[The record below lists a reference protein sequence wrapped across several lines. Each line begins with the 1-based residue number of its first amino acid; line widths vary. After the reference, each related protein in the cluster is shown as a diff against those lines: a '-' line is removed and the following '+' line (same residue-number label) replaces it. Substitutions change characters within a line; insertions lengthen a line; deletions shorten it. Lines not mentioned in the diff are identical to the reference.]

1 MKELTNRGLKTHAV
15 QFGLQNLHRHLL
27 LHKQNR
33 GDEDM
38 DLNEEYIE
46 GSETEEHIDGDAIE
60 EEV

>member
-1 MKELTNRGLKTHAV
+1 
-15 QFGLQNLHRHLL
+15 LQNLHHHLL

-60 EEV
+60 EKV